1 MLTLCIC
8 TCSGDD
14 TMSSSGSSQPSYSPQ
29 PPSETSAPPP
39 YSSPSGAPD
48 RMISPDNTI
57 NSLLD
62 ENLPKGGKKDAERI
76 PFPGGGPATYGNTKL
91 PRYSQIEVLSPTGNG
106 SVENPPAYPG
116 NSAEFVQPPAPNSA
130 LQTVCLLTSVCVCLC
145 VCGRMVMCLCVYLY
159 VLYTAIFGSRHFCVY
174 ELLELLYCLDVGWPA
189 TSSSTLG
196 CFDWDRPRQY
206 RCEPHS
212 FVLVHTN

>member
-48 RMISPDNTI
+48 RMISPDNAI

-76 PFPGGGPATYGNTKL
+76 PFPGGGPATHGNTKL
-91 PRYSQIEVLSPTGNG
+91 PRYSQIEVLSPIGNG

-130 LQTVCLLTSVCVCLC
+130 LQTVCLLTSVCVCVC
-145 VCGRMVMCLCVYLY
+145 VCVCVHACMRAHVCGYVRMLVCL
-159 VLYTAIFGSRHFCVY
+159 
-174 ELLELLYCLDVGWPA
+174 
-189 TSSSTLG
+189 
-196 CFDWDRPRQY
+196 
-206 RCEPHS
+206 
-212 FVLVHTN
+212 FVCIR